1 MTVRVELSPEL
12 EQAINEKVRKGEFP
26 TADDL
31 VRQAVRHFIEDD
43 AEVAHTEALLQEAVE
58 SGGYLELTEHEWDS
72 IEREAVEEVEKRRA
86 GQR

>member
-12 EQAINEKVRKGEFP
+12 EQAVNEKVRKGEFL

-43 AEVAHTEALLQEAVE
+43 AEIAHTEALLQEAVE
-58 SGGYLELTEHEWDS
+58 SGDYLELTEHEWDG
-72 IEREAVEEVEKRRA
+72 IEREAVEEVGKRRA
-86 GQR
+86 G